1 MSVTLNGSGLGF
13 PVTYQILFDNI
24 HVYSADEE
32 TSSAAAAR
40 AFPWGMTVPT
50 GYDLFIVAV
59 DLDRFMSAP
68 TTGYI
73 SAVLRNGETDDKFA
87 NMPAVRLSAG
97 GAGYAFSSVSSGA
110 CRIPEGTPIVALLSM
125 SNDFTHGWSS
135 ATVRMAIYGYLRQA
149 VTE

>member
-1 MSVTLNGSGLGF
+1 MSITLSGGGFGF

-24 HVYSADEE
+24 HVLSADDE
-32 TSSAAAAR
+32 TSSGSATR

-50 GYDLFIVAV
+50 GYDLYVAAV

-68 TTGYI
+68 STGYI
-73 SAVLRNGETDDKFA
+73 SAVIRNGDTDDNFL

-97 GAGYAFSSVSSGA
+97 GAGYAFSSVSASA

-125 SNDFTHGWSS
+125 SSDFTHGWSS
-135 ATVRMAIYGYLRQA
+135 ATVRMTIYGYLRQA